1 MAVLTYIFGNF
12 WHFMG
17 ACVLLTII
25 GILIDE
31 VVTKIAKASIARSY
45 MKFAGK
51 AIENYKESEGDDESE
66 SNNVESR

>member
-1 MAVLTYIFGNF
+1 MEVLTYIFGNF

-17 ACVLLTII
+17 VCVLLTII

-45 MKFAGK
+45 MKFVGK
-51 AIENYKESEGDDESE
+51 YVENYKESEG
-66 SNNVESR
+66 

>member
-51 AIENYKESEGDDESE
+51 AIENYKESEGEDEQSNKAEE
-66 SNNVESR
+66 S